1 MLRTAILALALAQ
14 SSALA
19 AEDGTPH
26 APRAVLDGKP
36 VSIAILINGY
46 GTNSNRDD
54 AAMRLAR
61 PVNEPFEWFEV
72 SSRLVRAHLA
82 NPGHL
87 GYSQLTLDI
96 DAGGAVS
103 GCTLG
108 KDSKLPV
115 DEAAI
120 CGDIIRQRFIPA
132 LDDNGNRI
140 EGTYRVTIMPR
151 RYPADKDQAH
161 APLLTGERDPA
172 PVPMLAPRVDQ
183 LFSFPPSPFWMRA
196 FYADPAWRI
205 VPQVG
210 LPAGVSEADRAYTAI
225 IVSQKGGN
233 PACRVI
239 ERSGI
244 AAQDNG
250 ACSFATTVLGP
261 VWADAS
267 AQNHRGVPLY
277 ISRQGE
283 KLTAYAPD
291 PEHEKSTR
299 MADEVEHRFIVSL
312 TEAGIF
318 PEGREASPLRINL
331 TPDSSGRVRHC
342 RIVTSTGS
350 DSADYATCRIARQLA
365 SLIPMEDIFGRIS
378 PYAALLWKADPTGE

>member
-1 MLRTAILALALAQ
+1 MQLLRTVILALALAQ

-19 AEDGTPH
+19 AEDGPLQ
-26 APRAVLDGKP
+26 APGAVLDGKP
-36 VSIAILINGY
+36 VNIAILINGY

-120 CGDIIRQRFIPA
+120 CGDIMRQRFIPA

-172 PVPMLAPRVDQ
+172 PVPMLAPRVDR

-210 LPAGVSEADRAYTAI
+210 LPADVSEADRAYTAI
-225 IVSQKGGN
+225 IVSQK
-233 PACRVI
+233 VI
-239 ERSGI
+239 TGLPGHRKVRYRGTGQWRMQFRHNRSWTRMGRCLGTEPSRCSALHFAARGKADRLCSRSG
-244 AAQDNG
+244 A
-250 ACSFATTVLGP
+250 
-261 VWADAS
+261 
-267 AQNHRGVPLY
+267 
-277 ISRQGE
+277 
-283 KLTAYAPD
+283 
-291 PEHEKSTR
+291 
-299 MADEVEHRFIVSL
+299 
-312 TEAGIF
+312 
-318 PEGREASPLRINL
+318 
-331 TPDSSGRVRHC
+331 
-342 RIVTSTGS
+342 
-350 DSADYATCRIARQLA
+350 
-365 SLIPMEDIFGRIS
+365 
-378 PYAALLWKADPTGE
+378 